1 MPLPLSMR
9 RKRNAQVTKMLDE
22 KFNIKVKTVD
32 KDMAMKNGNWFI
44 PTRRGKGELRLNLKT
59 N

>member
-9 RKRNAQVTKMLDE
+9 RKRNIQVTKMLDE

-32 KDMAMKNGNWFI
+32 KDMAMENGNWFI
-44 PTRRGKGELRLNLKT
+44 PTRRGKSELRLNLKT